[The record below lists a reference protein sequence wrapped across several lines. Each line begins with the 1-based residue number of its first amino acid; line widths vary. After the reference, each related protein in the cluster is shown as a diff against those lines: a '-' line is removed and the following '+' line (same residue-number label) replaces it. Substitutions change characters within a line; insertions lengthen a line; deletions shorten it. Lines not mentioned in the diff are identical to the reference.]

1 MTQFIEGVARIL
13 HLPAATVG
21 KLLTTIGILVV
32 LWLLRWV
39 WLWIMARRT
48 EEPQTRYKWRKA
60 ATYTVTVVGL
70 ILIGRV
76 WLEGIQS
83 LVTYL
88 GLVSAGVVVALRE
101 PIMNLFGWVFINW
114 RRPFVV
120 GDRVGISGIVGDVI
134 DVGMSTF
141 SLLEVGGWNAGE
153 QSSGR
158 IIHVPNGKVFTEP
171 LVNYTQGFNYLWN
184 EIPITVTF
192 ESNWVKAKAALE
204 EIVREEAEEV
214 SKEAEQWIRQ
224 ASRRFMIRSA
234 AVDPIVYTK
243 IEADGVQ
250 LTIRYVCEARKRRI
264 TEQAICEKIL
274 RAFSEAADI
283 DFAYRTSRIFRQP
296 EEGKPYFRGPQEE

>member
-13 HLPAATVG
+13 HLPAATVS
-21 KLLTTIGILVV
+21 KLLTTIGILLA
-32 LWLLRWV
+32 LWLVRWG
-39 WLWIMARRT
+39 WLWLMARRT
-48 EEPQTRYKWRKA
+48 EEPQTRYRWRKT
-60 ATYTVTVVGL
+60 ATYTVVVIGL
-70 ILIGRV
+70 ILVGRV

-101 PIMNLFGWVFINW
+101 PIVNLFGWVFING

-120 GDRVGISGIVGDVI
+120 GDRVGVGGIVGDVI
-134 DVGMSTF
+134 DIGMSTF
-141 SLLEVGGWNAGE
+141 SLLEVGGGNAGE

-158 IIHVPNGKVFTEP
+158 IVHVPNGKVLTEP
-171 LVNYTQGFNYLWN
+171 LINYTQGFNYLWH
-184 EIPITVTF
+184 EIPITITF
-192 ESNWVKAKAALE
+192 ESDWVKAKAILE
-204 EIVREEAEEV
+204 GIVREEAEEV

-234 AVDPIVYTK
+234 AVDSTVYTK

-250 LTIRYVCEARKRRI
+250 LTVRYVCEARKRRI
-264 TEQAICEKIL
+264 TEQAISEKIL
-274 RAFSEAADI
+274 LAFSEAADI

-296 EEGKPYFRGPQEE
+296 EEGKPYFRGPQGK

>member
-1 MTQFIEGVARIL
+1 MTRFIEGIARIL
-13 HLPAATVG
+13 HLPATTVS
-21 KLLTTIGILVV
+21 KLLTTIGILLV

-60 ATYTVTVVGL
+60 ATYTITVIGL

-88 GLVSAGVVVALRE
+88 GLVSAGVVVALRD
-101 PIMNLFGWVFINW
+101 
-114 RRPFVV
+114 PFVV

-134 DVGMSTF
+134 DIGISTF

-158 IIHVPNGKVFTEP
+158 IVHVPNGKVFTEP

-184 EIPITVTF
+184 EIPITITF
-192 ESNWVKAKAALE
+192 ESNWRKAKQLLE
-204 EIVREEAEEV
+204 GIVREEAEEV

-234 AVDPIVYTK
+234 AVDPVVYTK

-274 RAFSEAADI
+274 AGFSEAPDI
-283 DFAYRTSRIFRQP
+283 DFAYRTTRIFRQT
-296 EEGKPYFRGPQEE
+296 EEGKSYFRSPQEE